1 MERLEKKKNKNS
13 DSSSSSNSSD
23 DEKSSN
29 ISPSRRLAN
38 VNSEYYQVN
47 IENMKFQIYDHKSHT
62 IKDPTDME
70 YKISQYELKK
80 LEEVELREMIHKI
93 KTNNLKPQKT
103 NLVEMSSNDTLQ
115 IKLIE
120 NALTKEEA
128 QPTIVRL
135 KWVAFSLFL
144 IIITLTIVF
153 LSDFL
158 ATQSNLKTN
167 VNFIKYNY
175 RIITNFVVSAYHV
188 RELILL
194 SNPSYTNY
202 LGSRAQWIDTNI
214 HHIMVRFNE
223 THDLEDYI
231 QSTSLPLSSD
241 HSKMI
246 NSININIQT
255 LLANMT
261 IFNSKLS
268 IPSAIIEA
276 NTALFHISNDP
287 SVNYSFNNLD
297 CFFFLQNVLNSILK
311 VLYQQAEI
319 YKEVKII

>member
-1 MERLEKKKNKNS
+1 
-13 DSSSSSNSSD
+13 
-23 DEKSSN
+23 
-29 ISPSRRLAN
+29 
-38 VNSEYYQVN
+38 
-47 IENMKFQIYDHKSHT
+47 
-62 IKDPTDME
+62 
-70 YKISQYELKK
+70 
-80 LEEVELREMIHKI
+80 LEEVELREMIYKI
-93 KTNNLKPQKT
+93 KTNNLKPQKA
-103 NLVEMSSNDTLQ
+103 NVVEMSSNDTLQ

-175 RIITNFVVSAYHV
+175 RIITNFVISAYHV

-194 SNPSYTNY
+194 SNPNYTNY
-202 LGSRAQWIDTNI
+202 LGSRTEWIDSNI
-214 HHIMVRFNE
+214 HYIMVRFNE

-231 QSTSLPLSSD
+231 QSTSLPLSSE
-241 HSKMI
+241 HSNMI

-268 IPSAIIEA
+268 ISSAIIEA

-311 VLYQQAEI
+311 VLYQQSEI
-319 YKEVKII
+319 YKEVKIF